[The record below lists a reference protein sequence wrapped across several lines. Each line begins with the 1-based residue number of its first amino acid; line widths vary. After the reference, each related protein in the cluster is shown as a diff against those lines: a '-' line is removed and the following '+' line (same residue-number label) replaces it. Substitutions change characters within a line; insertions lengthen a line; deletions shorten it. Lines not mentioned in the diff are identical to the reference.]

1 MPSFTAK
8 NEQNYTCDVPK
19 TLGSM
24 PTKSNS
30 SGATAGLMTARFA
43 SASLVKPL
51 NNPLKIAFVGIGQSY
66 PSHLWMGRMRQMLGD
81 QIVVNIDDLRNTS
94 RGTPLQGDTQYIPR
108 RQSGFQR
115 VASALRISSET
126 KESMRNEWLLKTIS
140 QSKASLAFVHFLDF
154 AVRFHDVWCRL
165 DIPTVVHCHG
175 YDITWDVRHHEDG
188 TLLHPLNYLESVR
201 DLPDNIWFI
210 ANSSYTQSQLEQVGI
225 NPNKI
230 FLKRFGVP
238 VAESPRVLPPHAAP
252 RVLFLGRLVDFKGPL
267 ETVQAFSQIANR
279 HDKVVLDLAGGGELA
294 ARIRQQVAE
303 LNAGAFIQ
311 CHGPVSSDR
320 GQELRDQSII
330 FTAHNQTG
338 QITGQ
343 QEAFGVSLLEAMGQ
357 GIPVVTGRSG
367 GIVDFVHHQENGML
381 FSPGDIEAHAGMLD
395 DLLSSAKQRESLGAA
410 AWDTVRENY
419 QPHHELSDLQ
429 QIFARVA
436 NAGSLP
442 TLKTSAGKQ
451 AA

>member
-1 MPSFTAK
+1 
-8 NEQNYTCDVPK
+8 
-19 TLGSM
+19 
-24 PTKSNS
+24 
-30 SGATAGLMTARFA
+30 
-43 SASLVKPL
+43 
-51 NNPLKIAFVGIGQSY
+51 
-66 PSHLWMGRMRQMLGD
+66 
-81 QIVVNIDDLRNTS
+81 
-94 RGTPLQGDTQYIPR
+94 
-108 RQSGFQR
+108 
-115 VASALRISSET
+115 
-126 KESMRNEWLLKTIS
+126 
-140 QSKASLAFVHFLDF
+140 VHFLDF